1 MEKTKSQKGR
11 VRELLRG
18 GLDGMSRARRLGVA
32 ALALLPLWALP
43 GCGAQEEAPEPIRP
57 VLSIVVA
64 DTELSGRR
72 FPGRAKATEEVE
84 MAFEVSGQLVERQA
98 DVGDVVRA
106 GEVLAR
112 LDPRDFQNDLAT
124 AKAERDRARA
134 QYSRVEE
141 AARSGAI
148 SQQELTD
155 AEARF
160 RQSDAQVAIR
170 EKALADSILIAPFAG
185 TIAATYV
192 ENFQSVRPKQ
202 KVLRLLDTSKI
213 EMIVNIPESLISS
226 VPYVRDIRVRFAP
239 FPDTQVPAIIKEVGN
254 EASRT
259 TRTYPITLL
268 MEQPEEVE
276 ILPGMAGEASGRL
289 ELPEDAQVSGVE
301 VPIAAVFADDASDSE
316 ESYVWVIDPESS
328 SVSRRPVT
336 PLGFSAIGVQV
347 QGVEPGERVVAAG
360 VHSLREG
367 QPVRIQD

>member
-106 GEVLAR
+106 GTVLAR

-192 ENFQSVRPKQ
+192 ENFQNVRPKQ

-239 FPDTQVPAIIKEVGN
+239 FPDTQVPATIKEVGN

>member
-1 MEKTKSQKGR
+1 
-11 VRELLRG
+11 
-18 GLDGMSRARRLGVA
+18 
-32 ALALLPLWALP
+32 
-43 GCGAQEEAPEPIRP
+43 
-57 VLSIVVA
+57 
-64 DTELSGRR
+64 
-72 FPGRAKATEEVE
+72 
-84 MAFEVSGQLVERQA
+84 MAFEVFGQLVERPA
-98 DVGDVVRA
+98 NVGDVVRA

-134 QYSRVEE
+134 HYSRVEI

-160 RQSDAQVAIR
+160 RQADAQVAIR
-170 EKALADSILIAPFAG
+170 EKALADTVLIAPFAG

-192 ENFQSVRPKQ
+192 ENFQNVRAKQ
-202 KVLRLLDTSKI
+202 EILRLLDTSKI

-226 VPYVRDIRVRFAP
+226 VPYVRDIRVRFDP
-239 FPDTQVPAIIKEVGN
+239 FPDAEIPASIKEVGT

-259 TRTYPITLL
+259 TRTYPVTLL
-268 MEQPEEVE
+268 MEQPEGIE
-276 ILPGMAGEASGRL
+276 ILPGMAGEASGRV
-289 ELPEDAQVSGVE
+289 ELPDDTGVSGVE

-316 ESYVWVIDPESS
+316 QSYVWVIDGESS
-328 SVSRRPVT
+328 TVSRRPVT
-336 PLGFSAIGVQV
+336 PLDFSAIGVRV
-347 QGVEPGERVVAAG
+347 QGVAPGERVVAAG